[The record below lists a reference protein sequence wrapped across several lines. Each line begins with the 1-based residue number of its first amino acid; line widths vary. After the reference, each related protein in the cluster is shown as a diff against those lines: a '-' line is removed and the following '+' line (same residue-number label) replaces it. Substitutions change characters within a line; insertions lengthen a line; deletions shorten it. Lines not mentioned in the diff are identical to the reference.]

1 MIGEC
6 KPLRE
11 RTLLRSRYAALGNSA
26 ESAPEYGANIMELP
40 HQSATNSTLL
50 NVSLNS
56 SLFSVGEPTIT
67 PVLPPF
73 ELWQSI
79 LIALIIG
86 ICIILTV
93 GGNIL
98 VLLAFFVDRTIRQPS
113 NYFIASLACTDIF
126 I

>member
-1 MIGEC
+1 MVMKLKKQRDRLCRYVYQKLFTEQCIFTYNASEVNSFWDTAEG
-6 KPLRE
+6 
-11 RTLLRSRYAALGNSA
+11 YAALGNSA

-79 LIALIIG
+79 LIALIIEARAP
-86 ICIILTV
+86 ILE
-93 GGNIL
+93 
-98 VLLAFFVDRTIRQPS
+98 
-113 NYFIASLACTDIF
+113 
-126 I
+126 